1 MKRKLII
8 TLVAILL
15 CSMMS
20 AQNVTFKFEDGTLA
34 NAAFRQKMEYRI
46 SRLLSELTKASATN
60 RQLTEQELTAL
71 NLTPV
76 ASKRLSKLWE
86 NLHFAC
92 DYTTNV
98 EKCLR
103 DVNGYEVRDILITL
117 QPTADNYKGST
128 SRELAISFAP
138 DGLITGVNMTME
150 NNSYQDIINNGMDVT
165 DTRRR
170 LEILKFVEDFRSY
183 YDEKDLEALR
193 NIYSEDALIITGKV
207 VQRRNLGS
215 DQARMKPEIEYSKL
229 NKEQYMSRLATTFR
243 SNKFIKVKFDDITV
257 RRHGA
262 KEGFY
267 AVTLRQDWQ
276 SSNYSDNGYVFLL
289 WEFKEGHSPVVHV
302 RTWQPEM
309 VGNRKLDPD
318 EVFTENDFFI
328 P

>member
-76 ASKRLSKLWE
+76 AGKRLSKLWE

-103 DVNGYEVRDILITL
+103 DVNGYEVRGILITL

-150 NNSYQDIINNGMDVT
+150 NNSYQDIINNGVDVT

-207 VQRRNLGS
+207 VQRKNLGS

-289 WEFKEGHSPVVHV
+289 WEFKEGRSPVVHV

-309 VGNRKLDPD
+309 VGNKKLDPD

>member
-1 MKRKLII
+1 MKRLFLML
-8 TLVAILL
+8 LVTTFFGGI
-15 CSMMS
+15 MT

-34 NAAFRQKMEYRI
+34 DAGLRQKMEYRI
-46 SRLLSELTKASATN
+46 SRLLSEFTKATATN
-60 RQLTEQELTAL
+60 HQLTEQELTAL

-86 NLHFAC
+86 NLHFSC
-92 DYTTNV
+92 DYTSNV

-103 DVNGYEVRDILITL
+103 AVNGYEVRGILITL
-117 QPTADNYKGST
+117 QPTASNYNGST
-128 SRELAISFAP
+128 SRELAISFAS

-150 NNSYQDIINNGMDVT
+150 NNSYQDILNNGTDVT

-183 YDEKDLEALR
+183 YDEKDLESLR

-207 VQRRNLGS
+207 VQRRNLGG

-229 NKEQYMSRLATTFR
+229 NKEQYMQRLAKTFKN
-243 SNKFIKVKFDDITV
+243 NKFIKVKFDDITV
-257 RRHGA
+257 KRHGA
-262 KEGFY
+262 KPGFY
-267 AVTLRQDWQ
+267 AVTLKQDWQ

-289 WEFKEGHSPVVHV
+289 WEFKEGQSPVVHV

-309 VGNRKLDPD
+309 VGNRKLEPD

>member
-76 ASKRLSKLWE
+76 AGKRLSKLWE

-103 DVNGYEVRDILITL
+103 DVNGYEVRGILITL

-243 SNKFIKVKFDDITV
+243 NNKFIKVKFDDITV
-257 RRHGA
+257 RRHRA

-289 WEFKEGHSPVVHV
+289 WEFKEGSSPVVHV

>member
-76 ASKRLSKLWE
+76 AGKRLSKLWE

-103 DVNGYEVRDILITL
+103 DVNGYEVRGILITL

-207 VQRRNLGS
+207 VQRKNLGS

-289 WEFKEGHSPVVHV
+289 WEFKEGRSPVVHV

-309 VGNRKLDPD
+309 VGNKKLDPD

>member
-1 MKRKLII
+1 MKRLLMML
-8 TLVAILL
+8 LVATMFGGITT
-15 CSMMS
+15 
-20 AQNVTFKFEDGTLA
+20 AQNVSFKFEDGTLA
-34 NAAFRQKMEYRI
+34 NAALRQKMEYRI
-46 SRLLSELTKASATN
+46 SRLLSELTKATATN
-60 RQLTEQELTAL
+60 HQLTEQELTAL

-92 DYTTNV
+92 DYTSNV

-103 DVNGYEVRDILITL
+103 DVNGYEVRGVMVTL

-138 DGLITGVNMTME
+138 DGFITGVNMTIE
-150 NNSYQDIINNGMDVT
+150 NNSYQDILNNGKDVT

-183 YDEKDLEALR
+183 YDEKDLEALK

-207 VQRRNLGS
+207 VEVRDLGS
-215 DQARMKPEIEYSKL
+215 DQARMKPEIMYSKL
-229 NKEQYMSRLATTFR
+229 NKEQYMSRLATTFKK
-243 SNKFIKVKFDDITV
+243 NKFIKVKFDDIKV
-257 RRHGA
+257 KKHGA

-276 SSNYSDNGYVFLL
+276 SSTYSDNGYVFLL
-289 WEFKEGHSPVVHV
+289 WEFKEGCSPIVHV

-309 VGNRKLDPD
+309 VGNKKLDPD
-318 EVFTENDFFI
+318 DVFTENDFFI

>member
-1 MKRKLII
+1 MFVESLP
-8 TLVAILL
+8 L
-15 CSMMS
+15 CIDIDNQLS
-20 AQNVTFKFEDGTLA
+20 AHDFIKQV
-34 NAAFRQKMEYRI
+34 QH
-46 SRLLSELTKASATN
+46 
-60 RQLTEQELTAL
+60 ELTAAL
-71 NLTPV
+71 RHRVYPIGHLYRDLK
-76 ASKRLSKLWE
+76 KRPSVVFGFQGPNIIEKIHLDGKPAQSFQLHQEETLS
-86 NLHFAC
+86 
-92 DYTTNV
+92 DS
-98 EKCLR
+98 CLVYATG
-103 DVNGYEVRDILITL
+103 DGGYEVRGILITL

-243 SNKFIKVKFDDITV
+243 NNKFIKVKFDDITV
-257 RRHGA
+257 RRHRA

-289 WEFKEGHSPVVHV
+289 WEFKEGSSPVVHV

>member
-1 MKRKLII
+1 MKRLFLML
-8 TLVAILL
+8 LVTTFFGGI
-15 CSMMS
+15 MT

-34 NAAFRQKMEYRI
+34 DAGLRQKMEYRI
-46 SRLLSELTKASATN
+46 SRLLSEFTKATATN
-60 RQLTEQELTAL
+60 HQLTEQELTAL
-71 NLTPV
+71 NLTSV

-86 NLHFAC
+86 NLHFSC
-92 DYTTNV
+92 DYTSNV

-103 DVNGYEVRDILITL
+103 AVNGYEVRGILITL
-117 QPTADNYKGST
+117 QPTASNYNGST
-128 SRELAISFAP
+128 SRELAISFAS

-150 NNSYQDIINNGMDVT
+150 NNSYQDILNNGVDVT

-183 YDEKDLEALR
+183 YDEKDLESLR

-207 VQRRNLGS
+207 VQRRNLGG

-229 NKEQYMSRLATTFR
+229 NKEQYMQRLATTFR
-243 SNKFIKVKFDDITV
+243 KNKFIKVKFDDITV
-257 RRHGA
+257 KRHGA
-262 KEGFY
+262 KAGFY
-267 AVTLRQDWQ
+267 AVTLKQDWQ

-289 WEFKEGHSPVVHV
+289 WEFKEGQSPVVHV

>member
-1 MKRKLII
+1 MKRLLMMLLFAAMFVGI
-8 TLVAILL
+8 TT
-15 CSMMS
+15 
-20 AQNVTFKFEDGTLA
+20 AQNVSFKFEEGTLA
-34 NAAFRQKMEYRI
+34 NAALRQKMEYRI

-76 ASKRLSKLWE
+76 AGKRLSKLWE
-86 NLHFAC
+86 NLHFTC
-92 DYTTNV
+92 DYTLNV

-103 DVNGYEVRDILITL
+103 DVNGYEVRGILITL
-117 QPTADNYKGST
+117 QPTADNYKGSI
-128 SRELAISFAP
+128 SRELAISFAS

-150 NNSYQDIINNGMDVT
+150 NNSYQEILNKGMDVT

-243 SNKFIKVKFDDITV
+243 NNKFIKVRFDNITV
-257 RRHGA
+257 KKHSA
-262 KEGFY
+262 KENFY

-289 WEFKEGHSPVVHV
+289 WEFKEGESPVVHV

-309 VGNRKLDPD
+309 VGSRILNSD

>member
-1 MKRKLII
+1 MKRLFLML
-8 TLVAILL
+8 LVTTFFGGI
-15 CSMMS
+15 MT

-34 NAAFRQKMEYRI
+34 DAGLRQKMEYRI
-46 SRLLSELTKASATN
+46 SRLLSEFTKATATN
-60 RQLTEQELTAL
+60 HQLTEQELTAL

-86 NLHFAC
+86 NLHFSC

-103 DVNGYEVRDILITL
+103 AVNGYEVRGILITL
-117 QPTADNYKGST
+117 QPTASNYNGST
-128 SRELAISFAP
+128 SRELAISFAS

-150 NNSYQDIINNGMDVT
+150 NNSYQDILNNGTDVT

-183 YDEKDLEALR
+183 YDEKDLESLR

-207 VQRRNLGS
+207 VQRRNLGG

-229 NKEQYMSRLATTFR
+229 NKEQYMQRLAKTFKN
-243 SNKFIKVKFDDITV
+243 NKFIKVKFDDITV
-257 RRHGA
+257 KRHGA
-262 KEGFY
+262 KPGFY
-267 AVTLRQDWQ
+267 AVTLKQDWQ

-289 WEFKEGHSPVVHV
+289 WEFKEGQSPVVHV

>member
-1 MKRKLII
+1 MKRLFMMLLAATMFGGI
-8 TLVAILL
+8 TT
-15 CSMMS
+15 
-20 AQNVTFKFEDGTLA
+20 AQNVSFKFEEGTLP

-46 SRLLSELTKASATN
+46 SRLLSELTKATATN
-60 RQLTEQELTAL
+60 HQLTEQELKTL

-86 NLHFAC
+86 NFHFTC
-92 DYTTNV
+92 DYTSNV

-103 DVNGYEVRDILITL
+103 DVNGYEVRGILITI
-117 QPTADNYKGST
+117 QPTTDNYKGST
-128 SRELAISFAP
+128 SRELAISFAS
-138 DGLITGVNMTME
+138 DGLITSVNMTME
-150 NNSYQDIINNGMDVT
+150 NNSYQDILNNGVDVT

-229 NKEQYMSRLATTFR
+229 NKEQYMNRLATTFQK
-243 SNKFIKVKFDDITV
+243 NKFIKVKFDDITV
-257 RRHGA
+257 KRHGA

-289 WEFKEGHSPVVHV
+289 WEFKEGKSPVVHV

-309 VGNRKLDPD
+309 VGNERLDPD
-318 EVFTENDFFI
+318 DVFTENDFFI

>member
-1 MKRKLII
+1 
-8 TLVAILL
+8 
-15 CSMMS
+15 
-20 AQNVTFKFEDGTLA
+20 
-34 NAAFRQKMEYRI
+34 
-46 SRLLSELTKASATN
+46 
-60 RQLTEQELTAL
+60 
-71 NLTPV
+71 
-76 ASKRLSKLWE
+76 
-86 NLHFAC
+86 
-92 DYTTNV
+92 
-98 EKCLR
+98 
-103 DVNGYEVRDILITL
+103 
-117 QPTADNYKGST
+117 
-128 SRELAISFAP
+128 
-138 DGLITGVNMTME
+138 MTME
-150 NNSYQDIINNGMDVT
+150 NNSYQDILNNGTDVT

-207 VQRRNLGS
+207 VQRKNLGS

-289 WEFKEGHSPVVHV
+289 WEFKEGRSPVVHV

-309 VGNRKLDPD
+309 VGNKKLDPD

>member
-1 MKRKLII
+1 MKRLLMMLLAATMFGGII
-8 TLVAILL
+8 T
-15 CSMMS
+15 

-34 NAAFRQKMEYRI
+34 NAALRQKMEYRI

-76 ASKRLSKLWE
+76 AGKRLSKLWE

-103 DVNGYEVRDILITL
+103 DVNGYEVRGILITL

-150 NNSYQDIINNGMDVT
+150 NNSYQDIIYNGMDVT

-229 NKEQYMSRLATTFR
+229 NKEQYMNRLANTFR
-243 SNKFIKVKFDDITV
+243 NNKFIKVKFDDITV
-257 RRHGA
+257 KRHRA
-262 KEGFY
+262 KDGFY

>member
-1 MKRKLII
+1 MKRL
-8 TLVAILL
+8 LILL
-15 CSMMS
+15 LLVTTLGGGLA
-20 AQNVTFKFEDGTLA
+20 AQTVTFNFEEGTLS
-34 NAAFRQKMEYRI
+34 NQSLREKMERRI
-46 SRLLSELTKASATN
+46 SSLLTELNQAAAYNRPLNLGSLCLTREASA
-60 RQLTEQELTAL
+60 
-71 NLTPV
+71 
-76 ASKRLSKLWE
+76 RLRRLWE

-92 DYTTNV
+92 DYNTNI

-103 DVNGYEVRDILITL
+103 DVNGYEVRGILVTL
-117 QPTADNYKGST
+117 QPTSADYKGVLN
-128 SRELAISFAP
+128 RELAISF
-138 DGLITGVNMTME
+138 DSDSITGVNMTLE
-150 NNSYQDIINNGMDVT
+150 NNSYQDILNNGKDVT

-183 YDEKDLEALR
+183 YDEKDLESLR

-207 VQRRNLGS
+207 VYRRNLGK

-243 SNKFIKVKFDDITV
+243 NNKYIKVRFDSISV
-257 RRHGA
+257 KRHSA
-262 KEGFY
+262 KENFY
-267 AVTLRQDWQ
+267 CVTLRQDWQ

-289 WEFKEGHSPVVHV
+289 WEFTEGKPPMIHV

-309 VGNRKLDPD
+309 VGSRPMTTD

>member
-71 NLTPV
+71 NLTSV
-76 ASKRLSKLWE
+76 AGKRLSKLWE

-103 DVNGYEVRDILITL
+103 DVNGYEVRGILITL

-207 VQRRNLGS
+207 VQRKNLGS

-229 NKEQYMSRLATTFR
+229 NKEQYMNRLANTFR
-243 SNKFIKVKFDDITV
+243 NNKFIKVKFDDITV
-257 RRHGA
+257 KRHRA
-262 KEGFY
+262 KDGFY

-289 WEFKEGHSPVVHV
+289 WEFKEGSSPVVHV

>member
-1 MKRKLII
+1 MMLLAATMFGGII
-8 TLVAILL
+8 T
-15 CSMMS
+15 

-34 NAAFRQKMEYRI
+34 NAALRQKMEYRI

-60 RQLTEQELTAL
+60 RQLTAQELTAL

-76 ASKRLSKLWE
+76 ASKRPSNTWD

-103 DVNGYEVRDILITL
+103 DVNGYEVRGILITL

-207 VQRRNLGS
+207 VQRKNLGS

-229 NKEQYMSRLATTFR
+229 NKEQYMNRLANTFR
-243 SNKFIKVKFDDITV
+243 NNKFIKVKFDDITV
-257 RRHGA
+257 KRHRA

-289 WEFKEGHSPVVHV
+289 WEFKEGSSPVVHV